1 MAQHPI
7 THTTLIS
14 VLSAAVLAVALTA
27 CSSPSVPA
35 DQPTNG
41 PTAGAEQP
49 SDAPAGTGDFVPDDA
64 WFAAVDDARTSLS
77 DFLGFWDAQDC
88 TMDKV
93 VAGDFNCNIQISGIV
108 QGVNDLAPLL
118 ADTVN
123 IAPDSTASIAGL
135 EGSAPTAAQAATDTA
150 AYSDAVCDFAPDDAC
165 IPLGDTLVASATAL
179 SVEIA
184 GWDAP

>member
-7 THTTLIS
+7 LHTTLIS
-14 VLSAAVLAVALTA
+14 ALSAAALVVALTA

-35 DQPTNG
+35 DGPADE
-41 PTAGAEQP
+41 PTAGADQP
-49 SDAPAGTGDFVPDDA
+49 SDAPSGTGDFVPDDP
-64 WFAAVDDARTSLS
+64 WFTAVDDARTSLT
-77 DFLGFWDAQDC
+77 DFLGFWDSQNC

-108 QGVNDLAPLL
+108 QGVNDLNPLL

-123 IAPDSTASIAGL
+123 IAPDSAASIAGL

-150 AYSDAVCDFAPDDAC
+150 AHSDAVCDFAPDDAC
-165 IPLGDTLVASATAL
+165 IPLGDAVVASATAL

-184 GWDAP
+184 GWNAP

>member
-1 MAQHPI
+1 MPQH
-7 THTTLIS
+7 TTLHTTLIS
-14 VLSAAVLAVALTA
+14 ALSAAVLAVALTA

-35 DQPTNG
+35 DEATS
-41 PTAGAEQP
+41 GADQP
-49 SDAPAGTGDFVPDDA
+49 SDVPAGTGDFVPDDA
-64 WFAAVDDARTSLS
+64 WFTAVDDARTSLT
-77 DFLGFWDAQDC
+77 DFLGFWEAQDC

-108 QGVNDLAPLL
+108 QGVNDLNPLL

-123 IAPDSTASIAGL
+123 IAPDSAASIAGL
-135 EGSAPTAAQAATDTA
+135 ESSAPTAAQAASDTA

-165 IPLGDTLVASATAL
+165 IPLGDAVVASATAL

-184 GWDAP
+184 GWNAP

>member
-1 MAQHPI
+1 
-7 THTTLIS
+7 
-14 VLSAAVLAVALTA
+14 
-27 CSSPSVPA
+27 
-35 DQPTNG
+35 
-41 PTAGAEQP
+41 
-49 SDAPAGTGDFVPDDA
+49 
-64 WFAAVDDARTSLS
+64 
-77 DFLGFWDAQDC
+77 
-88 TMDKV
+88 MDKV

-123 IAPDSTASIAGL
+123 IAPDSAASIAGL
-135 EGSAPTAAQAATDTA
+135 EGSAPTAAKAATDTA